1 MNKIFNSFLL
11 ISISISLTLAKE
23 SSYELNAISVVG
35 SIEKGNQSIDYLS
48 PKSVSIINSKQIQE
62 EGAEQLDEITRYESG
77 FISQIYGA
85 DLDTTDWLKL
95 RGFDASLVLDGTAIY
110 KGGYFGWSP
119 DLYGLESIEII
130 KGSNSLSYGSSQSG
144 GVINLVSKRPQK
156 TPVAEIGG
164 KIGNL
169 SQNGL
174 FLDIGDKAFNT
185 NSNFR
190 IVGNYFRQN
199 GQLNGT
205 WQEHYYFAP
214 SLAIDMNNNTFL
226 TLLSSFQYDQGV
238 PTTGFFPVYGT
249 IINTPQGT
257 IKPNVNLGSP
267 FSDYLKRK
275 QYSLG
280 YEFIH
285 YFDDELSFMQ
295 NYRYNMENKN
305 QFATGFSALNQN
317 NSNTATRNSS
327 ILDGIARSHT
337 LNNRFILKNIYKKL
351 ENTLIGGVD
360 YQYIYVNGKY
370 GYGSASNINIFN
382 PDHTPQ
388 IKSKVPTYLV
398 KQSQLG
404 LYIQNKSKL
413 YDRWILDLGMRFDK
427 AKSNAKSFGSESNY
441 NINHTTFQTGLM
453 YIFKDLGLMPFIS
466 YSEAF
471 RPIAGNDGKGKDY
484 KPYESRQHEIGFKYL
499 PYFIDGELNFSY
511 FDIQEKNAL
520 VNANPS
526 ASIPVSIQAG
536 KQSAK
541 GIELSSNIALNEN
554 INYALSYT
562 HYFQTHTS
570 LNALKIIRTPM
581 IPKDVF
587 GTKISHTLRIDQKQ
601 NFKSGFGIRYVGS
614 STDEAGNAG
623 IKVPSYILYDLAFG
637 YNYNKWNAQLNIN
650 NIFNK
655 KYVSGCYYS
664 CYYGEGIKGILSIS
678 YKY

>member
-214 SLAIDMNNNTFL
+214 SLAIDMNNNTF
-226 TLLSSFQYDQGV
+226 F
-238 PTTGFFPVYGT
+238 
-249 IINTPQGT
+249 NTP
-257 IKPNVNLGSP
+257 L
-267 FSDYLKRK
+267 
-275 QYSLG
+275 
-280 YEFIH
+280 
-285 YFDDELSFMQ
+285 
-295 NYRYNMENKN
+295 
-305 QFATGFSALNQN
+305 
-317 NSNTATRNSS
+317 
-327 ILDGIARSHT
+327 
-337 LNNRFILKNIYKKL
+337 
-351 ENTLIGGVD
+351 
-360 YQYIYVNGKY
+360 
-370 GYGSASNINIFN
+370 
-382 PDHTPQ
+382 
-388 IKSKVPTYLV
+388 
-398 KQSQLG
+398 
-404 LYIQNKSKL
+404 
-413 YDRWILDLGMRFDK
+413 
-427 AKSNAKSFGSESNY
+427 
-441 NINHTTFQTGLM
+441 
-453 YIFKDLGLMPFIS
+453 
-466 YSEAF
+466 
-471 RPIAGNDGKGKDY
+471 
-484 KPYESRQHEIGFKYL
+484 
-499 PYFIDGELNFSY
+499 
-511 FDIQEKNAL
+511 
-520 VNANPS
+520 
-526 ASIPVSIQAG
+526 
-536 KQSAK
+536 
-541 GIELSSNIALNEN
+541 
-554 INYALSYT
+554 
-562 HYFQTHTS
+562 
-570 LNALKIIRTPM
+570 
-581 IPKDVF
+581 
-587 GTKISHTLRIDQKQ
+587 
-601 NFKSGFGIRYVGS
+601 
-614 STDEAGNAG
+614 
-623 IKVPSYILYDLAFG
+623 
-637 YNYNKWNAQLNIN
+637 
-650 NIFNK
+650 
-655 KYVSGCYYS
+655 
-664 CYYGEGIKGILSIS
+664 
-678 YKY
+678 